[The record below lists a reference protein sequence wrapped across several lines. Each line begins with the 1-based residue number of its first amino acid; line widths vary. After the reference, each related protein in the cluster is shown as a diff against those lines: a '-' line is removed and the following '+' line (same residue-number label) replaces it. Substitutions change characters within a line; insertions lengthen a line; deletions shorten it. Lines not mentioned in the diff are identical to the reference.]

1 MAAYTGVVEIQG
13 YYYPINAGSVVSP
26 EYNTL
31 EIQNY
36 KGEHYIWQYIPQR
49 SEWIVNTDNESVI
62 VKKFDGIVANVIIVK
77 SDKEGRKTK
86 RSMTVYYH
94 NLLYGLTSQL
104 VRLMDVS

>member
-62 VKKFDGIVANVIIVK
+62 VN
-77 SDKEGRKTK
+77 RKHIPEQKQTGE
-86 RSMTVYYH
+86 RSL
-94 NLLYGLTSQL
+94 NSL
-104 VRLMDVS
+104 